1 MLRQQMPLS
10 LSLRISTV
18 SVAIASGL
26 AIIAN
31 LPSEAIAMAPFQ
43 TREIQSGDLQ
53 RREIESGDLFSM
65 EIESEDLHPVDIESG
80 DLHPRDIQFGELHS
94 TEIESADLHPVEI
107 ESADLQVRDI
117 QSGEVLLVAEQRNIE
132 HQNGDQHKDAH
143 STDAETVEVPEVQ
156 DAGLVVIASPYS
168 VAETGDRFEALLN
181 ERGVTVFARIDHA
194 AGAAGVELDL
204 RPTEV
209 IIFGNPRVGT
219 PLMQCAQSTA
229 IDLPQKL
236 LIWQNEAGDVYL
248 GYNDPRYLASRH
260 GIAGCEEAIARVEQV
275 LMGLVSAVVE
285 GGE

>member
-1 MLRQQMPLS
+1 MPRQQML
-10 LSLRISTV
+10 LSLRVSTV
-18 SVAIASGL
+18 SVAIASGF
-26 AIIAN
+26 AIVAS
-31 LPSEAIAMAPFQ
+31 LPVAAIAMAPFQ

-53 RREIESGDLFSM
+53 IREIESVDLHPMEIESGDLHLS
-65 EIESEDLHPVDIESG
+65 
-80 DLHPRDIQFGELHS
+80 DIQFDDLHS
-94 TEIESADLHPVEI
+94 TEIESVDLDPMEI
-107 ESADLQVRDI
+107 ESGDLQVRDI
-117 QSGEVLLVAEQRNIE
+117 QSGEIHLVAGRSTIE
-132 HQNGDQHKDAH
+132 RHDGDHHKDAH
-143 STDAETVEVPEVQ
+143 SGDTETPEESGVQ
-156 DAGLVVIASPYS
+156 DAGLVVVASPYS

-181 ERGVTVFARIDHA
+181 ERGVTVFARVDHA

-275 LMGLVSAVVE
+275 LMGLVSAVVSE
-285 GGE
+285 EEVGE